1 MRNMA
6 YKCVF
11 SDIDGTIANDNLP
24 ITYKDQEAVKKLRTQ
39 GHYFSFCTG
48 RNIQETKL
56 VTPHFEYDYL
66 VLNNGAMIVDQNDQV
81 LYRKQIKNEIAKE
94 ILKESYQKYPYL
106 NYTFFDGQQT
116 YGYINQKT
124 CILTENGYQEI
135 AGDFLE
141 ILDHTQDDID
151 IVFEC
156 LNGLE
161 PANTLIQKA
170 LKKGKH
176 VISSNK
182 AVVATYL
189 DTYLELEKEYGGS
202 IQVEACVA
210 GGIPFID
217 ALLKLKR
224 LEPLQGYEGIF
235 NGTSN
240 YILDSMQKNNLDF
253 EDVLKQAQEKGYAEK
268 DPSNDIDGVDVY
280 YKTKISNSLAFNTP
294 IVDIPYYA
302 GIRTIKMLDI
312 KFIKMNNKVLRH
324 LSISRQIG
332 DKIISIIAP
341 CCMDENDF
349 LANVPSNY
357 NAQKILSHSFDTLGY
372 YGQGAGQLPTAQA
385 MVQNALDTLEDKER
399 KIVYAKPK
407 EFDTSLL
414 KETWLIR
421 SDIALEN
428 YYPIQKKEANYYWIE
443 NQDMSII
450 KKVKEL
456 DKNSFIAL
464 WR

>member
-1 MRNMA
+1 MNA
-6 YKCVF
+6 VILGYGVVGKGIEILAKALD
-11 SDIDGTIANDNLP
+11 DINIKYVYVRKEKENLP
-24 ITYKDQEAVKKLRTQ
+24 
-39 GHYFSFCTG
+39 YFS
-48 RNIQETKL
+48 
-56 VTPHFEYDYL
+56 
-66 VLNNGAMIVDQNDQV
+66 NNEDMVV
-81 LYRKQIKNEIAKE
+81 
-94 ILKESYQKYPYL
+94 
-106 NYTFFDGQQT
+106 
-116 YGYINQKT
+116 
-124 CILTENGYQEI
+124 
-135 AGDFLE
+135 
-141 ILDHTQDDID
+141 QDDID

-332 DKIISIIAP
+332 DKIISMVSTDAAP
-341 CCMDENDF
+341 IKRMIQNARDEGKAVDATCGRRTRAV
-349 LANVPSNY
+349 LVMESGHL
-357 NAQKILSHSFDTLGY
+357 ILSALTTDTLSSRCHSKR
-372 YGQGAGQLPTAQA
+372 
-385 MVQNALDTLEDKER
+385 NDEDEENER
-399 KIVYAKPK
+399 
-407 EFDTSLL
+407 
-414 KETWLIR
+414 
-421 SDIALEN
+421 
-428 YYPIQKKEANYYWIE
+428 
-443 NQDMSII
+443 
-450 KKVKEL
+450 
-456 DKNSFIAL
+456 
-464 WR
+464 

>member
-1 MRNMA
+1 MNA
-6 YKCVF
+6 VILGYGVVGKGIEILTN
-11 SDIDGTIANDNLP
+11 SLEDINIKYVYVRKEKENLP
-24 ITYKDQEAVKKLRTQ
+24 
-39 GHYFSFCTG
+39 YFS
-48 RNIQETKL
+48 
-56 VTPHFEYDYL
+56 
-66 VLNNGAMIVDQNDQV
+66 NNEDMVV
-81 LYRKQIKNEIAKE
+81 
-94 ILKESYQKYPYL
+94 
-106 NYTFFDGQQT
+106 
-116 YGYINQKT
+116 
-124 CILTENGYQEI
+124 
-135 AGDFLE
+135 
-141 ILDHTQDDID
+141 QDDID

-332 DKIISIIAP
+332 DKIISMVSTDAAP
-341 CCMDENDF
+341 IKRMIQNARDEGKAVDATCGRRTRAV
-349 LANVPSNY
+349 LVMESGHL
-357 NAQKILSHSFDTLGY
+357 ILSALTTDTLSSRCHSKR
-372 YGQGAGQLPTAQA
+372 
-385 MVQNALDTLEDKER
+385 NDEDEENER
-399 KIVYAKPK
+399 
-407 EFDTSLL
+407 
-414 KETWLIR
+414 
-421 SDIALEN
+421 
-428 YYPIQKKEANYYWIE
+428 
-443 NQDMSII
+443 
-450 KKVKEL
+450 
-456 DKNSFIAL
+456 
-464 WR
+464 